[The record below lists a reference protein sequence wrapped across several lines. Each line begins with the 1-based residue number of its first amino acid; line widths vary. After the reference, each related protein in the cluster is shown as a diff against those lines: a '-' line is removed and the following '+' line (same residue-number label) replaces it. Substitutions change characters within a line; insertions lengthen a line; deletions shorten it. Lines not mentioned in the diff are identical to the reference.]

1 MTDLEKVRQWVLTY
15 PQWGEDTLLHIDH
28 TDAVPGNSGLFPAGL
43 EEVARREDVLGNVTV
58 QCRYRFRLH
67 RVAAEQ
73 EDRAADAQWL
83 MEFQKWVQQQSGA
96 GLAPK
101 FGDVPEKE
109 WIRAEKG
116 KLQEVSQVGTG
127 TYAVTLTAEFIKNY
141 FVEE

>member
-15 PQWGEDTLLHIDH
+15 PQWGADTRLYIDY

-58 QCRYRFRLH
+58 QCRYRFSLH
-67 RVAAEQ
+67 RVAAGQ
-73 EDRAADAQWL
+73 EDREADAQWL